1 MVLLLNIYNIDSM
14 EIISITHTF
23 QFITKRYRVW
33 EPQSQPHI
41 SLCNQISLKFN
52 MFLFACDHRHARFV
66 IQKNK
71 TAINTHALAVANAKI
86 CLNGCQILYLF
97 YLLFILIIHTVNA
110 VLTSRIIRF
119 YIANYL
125 MTRKS
130 HRCSSTGCEYE
141 FDLYILFLPLLRF
154 FSR

>member
-1 MVLLLNIYNIDSM
+1 M

-97 YLLFILIIHTVNA
+97 YILFILIIHTVNA
-110 VLTSRIIRF
+110 ILISRIDSKKISI
-119 YIANYL
+119 YITNSV
-125 MTRKS
+125 MTRKL
-130 HRCSSTGCEYE
+130 HTSSSAGCEYE
-141 FDLYILFLPLLRF
+141 FDSYILFPLLRF

>member
-1 MVLLLNIYNIDSM
+1 M

-66 IQKNK
+66 IQKDK

-110 VLTSRIIRF
+110 VLISRI
-119 YIANYL
+119 
-125 MTRKS
+125 
-130 HRCSSTGCEYE
+130 GCEYE
-141 FDLYILFLPLLRF
+141 FDSYILFVYLYLCICICVFVFAVRLSATVDR
-154 FSR
+154 

>member
-1 MVLLLNIYNIDSM
+1 M

-97 YLLFILIIHTVNA
+97 YLLFILIIHTVIA
-110 VLTSRIIRF
+110 VLILRWLWIWVWFVYFISIVKILF
-119 YIANYL
+119 KIANDTHPFKYPPP
-125 MTRKS
+125 S
-130 HRCSSTGCEYE
+130 
-141 FDLYILFLPLLRF
+141 LL
-154 FSR
+154 

>member
-1 MVLLLNIYNIDSM
+1 M

-110 VLTSRIIRF
+110 ILISRISHGLILKKSVSILQTLWWHASFIQAPPLDVNMSLIRIF
-119 YIANYL
+119 YF
-125 MTRKS
+125 
-130 HRCSSTGCEYE
+130 HC
-141 FDLYILFLPLLRF
+141 
-154 FSR
+154 

>member
-1 MVLLLNIYNIDSM
+1 MLFFYDNIVKWCVVLLVNISNIDSM
-14 EIISITHTF
+14 EIISVTHTF
-23 QFITKRYRVW
+23 QFTTKRYRVW

-66 IQKNK
+66 IQKDK

-97 YLLFILIIHTVNA
+97 YLIFILIIYKVND
-110 VLTSRIIRF
+110 VIISRII
-119 YIANYL
+119 
-125 MTRKS
+125 
-130 HRCSSTGCEYE
+130 GCEYE
-141 FDLYILFLPLLRF
+141 FDLYISFPL
-154 FSR
+154 

>member
-1 MVLLLNIYNIDSM
+1 M

-110 VLTSRIIRF
+110 ILISRMMWIWVWFVYFISIVKILF
-119 YIANYL
+119 KIANDTHPFKYPPPSL
-125 MTRKS
+125 F
-130 HRCSSTGCEYE
+130 SSLS
-141 FDLYILFLPLLRF
+141 DYI
-154 FSR
+154 

>member
-1 MVLLLNIYNIDSM
+1 M

-97 YLLFILIIHTVNA
+97 YILFILIIHTVNA
-110 VLTSRIIRF
+110 ILISRMMWIWVWFVYFISIVKILF
-119 YIANYL
+119 KIANDTHPFKYPPP
-125 MTRKS
+125 S
-130 HRCSSTGCEYE
+130 
-141 FDLYILFLPLLRF
+141 LL
-154 FSR
+154 